1 MVAKILGLVAI
12 TLLLST
18 VLIMT
23 LSENNSAEAKSQK
36 LSPAHSYSKWT
47 KYVCGDELCKDKN
60 YKSTKQQ
67 IGTSKRK

>member
-1 MVAKILGLVAI
+1 MVTKILGLVAI

-18 VLIMT
+18 VLIIT
-23 LSENNSAEAKSQK
+23 LSENNLAEAKSQK

-60 YKSTKQQ
+60 FKTTKQQ
-67 IGTSKRK
+67 IGKSRLK